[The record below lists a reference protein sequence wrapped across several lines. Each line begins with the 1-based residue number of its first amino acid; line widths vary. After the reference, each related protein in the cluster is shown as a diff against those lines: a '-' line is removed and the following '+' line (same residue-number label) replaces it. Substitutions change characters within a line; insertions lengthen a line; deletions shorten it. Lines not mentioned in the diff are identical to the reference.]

1 VAGVVSA
8 AAPEPLGSAAEE
20 AARLVDSLQGWFGAP
35 PPAPEDTTDGAGER
49 VTDGERAATAGH
61 PATCRSCP
69 LCRGVAALE
78 RSHPEVLAH
87 LSGAAQHLAAALRAL
102 TDPAPSDPA
111 PGDRAHDPARD
122 PAAADPAA
130 DPSGARP
137 AGRPT
142 RAVRI
147 DVEPDPERD
156 LSRRGPSEQEPT

>member
-20 AARLVDSLQGWFGAP
+20 AARLVESLQGWFVAAAP
-35 PPAPEDTTDGAGER
+35 PADDTADGAGPGA
-49 VTDGERAATAGH
+49 TGGERAATADH

-69 LCRGVAALE
+69 LCRGLAALE

-102 TDPAPSDPA
+102 TEPAPRDA
-111 PGDRAHDPARD
+111 AEDNVAD
-122 PAAADPAA
+122 PAAHAAAAHPAA
-130 DPSGARP
+130 DPSGAP
-137 AGRPT
+137 PPGRPS

-156 LSRRGPSEQEPT
+156 LPQRGPSEQEPT